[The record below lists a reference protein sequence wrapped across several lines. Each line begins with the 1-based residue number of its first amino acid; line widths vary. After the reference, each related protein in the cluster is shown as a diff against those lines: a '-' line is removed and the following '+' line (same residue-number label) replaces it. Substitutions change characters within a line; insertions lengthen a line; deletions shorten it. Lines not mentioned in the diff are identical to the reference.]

1 MKKIFTV
8 RELILEE
15 IDKSVAEEKANPNQ
29 SQKGGK
35 SLLQYYAQSIISGQ
49 SNVEKEEIL

>member
-1 MKKIFTV
+1 M